1 MRADLHVHS
10 IYSDG
15 TLPPRQL
22 AALAKKNGVE
32 LLSITDHDNFMGDE
46 EKRRA
51 ISGMGIAYLT
61 GVEISAYENKKK
73 IHITGYGFDLK
84 NPLAGEYQRQFYEHS
99 VVRLEDVIEKLA
111 FYKDIRLT
119 KEDVFAAQKVA
130 GIPVHTMHVVLAV
143 LKKGYY
149 RSVSEVFADCFM
161 PGLPTYSYVK
171 RSTPAE
177 AIDII
182 HSLGGIACIA
192 HPGRIDLDKAEKED
206 LIFRLKEMGIDGIE
220 CDYTTHT
227 LEQTEYFK
235 GLAAKVGLLCSGGS
249 DFHTESGRR
258 MVGQPRFVP
267 SEEFLRAAHVR
278 N

>member
-15 TLPPRQL
+15 TLPPKQI

-32 LLSITDHDNFMGDE
+32 LLSVTDHDNFMGDE
-46 EKRRA
+46 EKRKA
-51 ISGMGIAYLT
+51 ISGMGIAYLP

-84 NPLAGEYQRQFYEHS
+84 NPLADVYQRQFYENS
-99 VVRLEDVIEKLA
+99 IVRLDDVLEKLA
-111 FYKDIRLT
+111 FYKGISLT
-119 KEDVFAAQKVA
+119 KEDVFACQKAA
-130 GIPVHTMHVVLAV
+130 GIPVHTMHVVLAT

-149 RSVSEVFADCFM
+149 GSLQEVFSECFT
-161 PGLPTYSYVK
+161 PGLPTYSYEK

-177 AIDII
+177 AIEII
-182 HSLGGIACIA
+182 HSLGGVACIA
-192 HPGRIDLDKAEKED
+192 HPGRIDMNREEREELV
-206 LIFRLKEMGIDGIE
+206 FRLKEMGIDGIE

-227 LEQTEYFK
+227 LGQTEYFK
-235 GLAAKVGLLCSGGS
+235 SLAARAGLLCSGGS

-258 MVGQPRFVP
+258 VIGNPRFEP
-267 SEEFLRAAHVR
+267 TEEFLRAVHVR